1 MCVCTNSN
9 RFKIYNSKNRHFQLI
24 FPDKTERE
32 KKHRREHNA
41 TSRQNGNERMQLPV
55 LYSTHSR
62 VKEGELMFIPSYV
75 CKRQTENDERSPRI
89 ICYKRRD
96 VCRKHMVPNRIASSR
111 IYMIRTFRF
120 GNTNMRINSDYIQFD
135 TKLVA
140 FVEIVCTKFS
150 LKFGCFV
157 RS

>member
-1 MCVCTNSN
+1 MCVPI
-9 RFKIYNSKNRHFQLI
+9 RIVSKYI
-24 FPDKTERE
+24 TVKTVTFNWYSPTRPNER

-41 TSRQNGNERMQLPV
+41 TSRQNGNKRMQLPV
-55 LYSTHSR
+55 LYRTHSR
-62 VKEGELMFIPSYV
+62 VKKGELMFIPSYV

-96 VCRKHMVPNRIASSR
+96 VCRKHMVLNRIASSR